1 MFNDFSIMRYIA
13 NIVTSSK
20 KTKYNIFYKICKNI
34 SEIDK
39 ALPTLVVGVGN
50 AKQSFGDDLNY
61 INRKIDEK
69 TFWTYKITEKRS
81 SYENDLEKFNLLVTK
96 DFKNSI
102 NYKYI
107 NLLTSSLSIKK
118 RLLSFLSEND
128 VWYYVTNNMIYISY
142 GVNVLGIS
150 LDECEYLGIKKEKI
164 FNKLKKHTQNIMSSN
179 RLLFDNELFIN
190 DNIMT
195 SAMFCYLNT

>member
-81 SYENDLEKFNLLVTK
+81 SYENDLEKFNLLVSK
-96 DFKNSI
+96 EFKNSI

-142 GVNVLGIS
+142 GENVLGIS